1 MAVLLEETRGFNDC
15 EHLKELHHLRRVM
28 FKTRDVKVGRGK
40 KAFTKKEFV
49 YDTDDDREVREN
61 IMYSIKIF
69 KDRCSDIESTN
80 GK

>member
-1 MAVLLEETRGFNDC
+1 
-15 EHLKELHHLRRVM
+15 M